1 MSMTSKTFLALC
13 TAVSGGIIIYVHY
26 KQESDREN
34 LHLGVIKDL
43 ERQRRRK
50 IENIYILEQQSEL
63 TKQLRKEGG
72 NADEGKI

>member
-13 TAVSGGIIIYVHY
+13 TGISGGIIIYVHY

-63 TKQLRKEGG
+63 TKQLRKEGR
-72 NADEGKI
+72 NPDEGKI